1 MTNHGRTPNAPGA
14 SLEGPGSGPAAASPA
29 IASGPNSSGPN
40 TSGDGAAAMLPA
52 ICGDLDMRIAR
63 DGTWFYH
70 GSPIGRKR
78 LVKLF
83 ASVLRREDDGHYYL
97 VTPVEKGRIVV
108 DDAPFVAVAM
118 DVASDGRDQRL
129 TFRTNIDEEVVADGA
144 HPIRVDHNQL
154 TGEPAPYVLVRD
166 GLEAL
171 IGRAVY
177 YDLVERGVEKQVDGE
192 TLYGVWSCGV
202 FFPLGRAEA

>member
-1 MTNHGRTPNAPGA
+1 MTRHSRKPDALGA
-14 SLEGPGSGPAAASPA
+14 AIDGSGAAHASP
-29 IASGPNSSGPN
+29 SGA
-40 TSGDGAAAMLPA
+40 TARLQT

-97 VTPVEKGRIVV
+97 VTPVEKGRVEV

-118 DVASDGRDQRL
+118 DVSGDGAGQRL
-129 TFRTNIDEEVVADGA
+129 TFRTNIDDEVVADDV

-154 TGEPAPYVLVRD
+154 TGEPSPYVLVRD

-177 YDLVERGVEKQVDGE
+177 YDLVERGVEKEVEGE
-192 TLYGVWSCGV
+192 TLFGVWSCGV
-202 FFPLGRAEA
+202 FFPLGRVEA

>member
-1 MTNHGRTPNAPGA
+1 MTNQGPKPDALGA
-14 SLEGPGSGPAAASPA
+14 SFEGPGSGAAPPA
-29 IASGPNSSGPN
+29 IASSPDASSPDAD
-40 TSGDGAAAMLPA
+40 SEAAAAMLPA

-97 VTPVEKGRIVV
+97 VTPAEKGRIVV
-108 DDAPFVAVAM
+108 EDAPFVAVAM
-118 DVASDGRDQRL
+118 DVTGKGQDQRL

-154 TGEPAPYVLVRD
+154 TGEPTPYVLVRD
-166 GLEAL
+166 GLDAL

-177 YDLVERGVEKQVDGE
+177 YDMVERGVEKRVDGD
-192 TLYGVWSCGV
+192 TLYGVWSCGA
-202 FFPLGRAEA
+202 FFPLGRAEE